1 MPYYASGSHGRGKIN
16 PQYRGNDM
24 VAIIKEGETYIPRGT
39 FEYAHCKEV
48 VLFPGSDCPAMKV
61 APVTIP
67 RNSFGADL
75 TRRLNLLMQLE
86 EYEKIGNLY
95 ALFLDVGPAS
105 AEPIARALDELN
117 AGIQVDLERILL

>member
-16 PQYRGNDM
+16 PQYRGNDI
-24 VAIIKEGETYIPRGT
+24 VAIVKEGDRYVPRGT
-39 FEYAHCKEV
+39 FEYRHRENV
-48 VLFPGSDCPAMKV
+48 VLFAGCDHPARKV

-67 RNSFGADL
+67 GNTLRARL
-75 TRRLNLLMQLE
+75 VQRLNLFEMLG
-86 EYEKIGNLY
+86 EYEKSGKLY
-95 ALFLDVGPAS
+95 ALFLDVGPVS